1 MRWMPYTAGFNFVDH
16 KPRLLQ
22 AWVSGRG
29 ARLMD
34 DLTDDEV
41 FDQTVQILNNMLLK
55 HYNVTRPVA
64 MIRYQSFSFYLFL
77 SLSDDI
83 HFVYRSKWHQNKHF
97 RGTYSYQ
104 SIDSI
109 RMNSTAKELSEP
121 IMKMGK
127 PVSFI

>member
-1 MRWMPYTAGFNFVDH
+1 
-16 KPRLLQ
+16 
-22 AWVSGRG
+22 
-29 ARLMD
+29 MD

-55 HYNVTRPVA
+55 HYNVTRPIA
-64 MIRYQSFSFYLFL
+64 MIRYRSFSFYLFL
-77 SLSDDI
+77 SQSDDI
-83 HFVYRSKWHQNKHF
+83 LFVYRSKWHQNKHF

-104 SIDSI
+104 SVDSI
-109 RMNSTAKELSEP
+109 RTNSTAKELSEP